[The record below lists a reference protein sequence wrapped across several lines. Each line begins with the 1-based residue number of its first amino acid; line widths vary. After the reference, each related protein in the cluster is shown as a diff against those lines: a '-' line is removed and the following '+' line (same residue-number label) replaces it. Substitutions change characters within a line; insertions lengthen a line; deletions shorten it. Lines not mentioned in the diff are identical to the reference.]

1 MSETLT
7 MQPENTGGELTAE
20 EQDSLAV
27 GEAMMEQQDQLLAG
41 KYKNAEE
48 LEQGYINLQKKL
60 GNSNEEADED
70 EDEETDESEEESVD
84 EEEGEEEGNEEES
97 EEVTASL
104 QDLWENIQSEEDID
118 DDLAQSLLN
127 MNQGDLI
134 DQYLEYRK
142 GIEDSGYT
150 TGDFTE
156 QDMTELKSIA
166 GGDKEYDGMMR
177 WASANMP
184 EDDIALYDQA
194 LETGNPLTAFFA
206 VQALT
211 YKYMDETGKDG
222 EMLTGKTPSS
232 GSKSSY
238 RSQAE
243 VVRAM
248 GDPRYENDPAYR
260 QDVMEKLERSN
271 LDF

>member
-70 EDEETDESEEESVD
+70 EETDESEEESVD
-84 EEEGEEEGNEEES
+84 ESEEEEGDEEES
-97 EEVTASL
+97 EEVTSSL

-142 GIEDSGYT
+142 GIDASGYT
-150 TGDFTE
+150 TGDCTE

-232 GSKSSY
+232 GSQSTY

-248 GDPRYENDPAYR
+248 GDPRYDNDPAYR
-260 QDVMEKLERSN
+260 QDVMEKLERSK

>member
-1 MSETLT
+1 MPNKQMSETLT

-70 EDEETDESEEESVD
+70 EETDESEEESVD
-84 EEEGEEEGNEEES
+84 ESEEEEGDEEES
-97 EEVTASL
+97 EEVTSSL

-142 GIEDSGYT
+142 GIEDSG
-150 TGDFTE
+150 
-156 QDMTELKSIA
+156 
-166 GGDKEYDGMMR
+166 
-177 WASANMP
+177 
-184 EDDIALYDQA
+184 
-194 LETGNPLTAFFA
+194 
-206 VQALT
+206 
-211 YKYMDETGKDG
+211 
-222 EMLTGKTPSS
+222 
-232 GSKSSY
+232 
-238 RSQAE
+238 
-243 VVRAM
+243 
-248 GDPRYENDPAYR
+248 
-260 QDVMEKLERSN
+260 
-271 LDF
+271 